1 MPPFRLRLV
10 GDRKALTLEPRI
22 ERELLYRIEESRG
35 YEHVGDQWSPGFVRF
50 DVDRGRAASIVA
62 STQSWEEIEAL
73 SPVPGGKPFREVVP
87 GGDITVFED
96 RWKWIETDM
105 LPAYERL
112 TPQRRRQ
119 PVDTPLGELAA
130 RRWPPG

>member
-1 MPPFRLRLV
+1 VILAPFYQMVR
-10 GDRKALTLEPRI
+10 DIKDFDQIPKQMSSQA
-22 ERELLYRIEESRG
+22 ESPIP
-35 YEHVGDQWSPGFVRF
+35 D
-50 DVDRGRAASIVA
+50 
-62 STQSWEEIEAL
+62 
-73 SPVPGGKPFREVVP
+73 GKPFRVVVP
-87 GGDITVFED
+87 GGDLTLFAD

-119 PVDTPLGELAA
+119 LVNTPLTDLAE